1 MVYDFD
7 EVIDRRSSDSEKWNQ
22 YESDV
27 LPLWVA
33 DMDFRVAEPIVHAL
47 SDRLSHGVFGYGKDG
62 PGLREAVSERM
73 ERLYS
78 WKVHPDEVVLF
89 PGVISG
95 FNLAC
100 QAFTKAGEGVLVQTP
115 VYPPFLSAP
124 LNAGA
129 LRQEMELCRQPDG
142 RYTIDFKRFESA
154 MDSTTRLFLLCNPHN
169 PVGRVFTREE
179 LQAMAEICL
188 KRNVF
193 ICADEIHGELVF
205 EGHRHVPI
213 ASLSPEI
220 GQMTITLGSPSKA
233 FNIPGLY
240 CSYAI
245 IQNPEL
251 RRRFQAARRGLVG
264 HGNILGMVAGEV
276 AYREG
281 DEWLTQ
287 VLRYLQVNRNLLYDV
302 IRETMPDL
310 KMALPEGT
318 YLAWIDCRSAGI
330 HEKPGEFF
338 LKEARVALV
347 DGEVFGK
354 GGDGFV
360 RLNFGCRRAVLLEA
374 LERMRAA
381 LERK

>member
-22 YESDV
+22 YEADV

-33 DMDFRVAEPIVHAL
+33 DMDFRVAEPILRAL
-47 SDRLSHGVFGYGKDG
+47 HDRLSHGVFGYGEDG

-73 ERLYS
+73 ERLYG

-89 PGVISG
+89 PGVITG

-129 LRQEMELCRQPDG
+129 LRQEMELSRQPDG
-142 RYTIDFKRFESA
+142 RYTIDFERFESA
-154 MDSTTRLFLLCNPHN
+154 MDLTTRLFLLCNPHN
-169 PVGRVFTREE
+169 PVGRVYTREE

-188 KRNVF
+188 KRNVL

-205 EGHRHVPI
+205 EGHRHIPI

-220 GQMTITLGSPSKA
+220 SQATITLGSPSKA

-264 HGNILGMVAGEV
+264 HGNILGMVAGEA

-287 VLRYLQVNRNLLYDV
+287 VLRYLQANRDLLFNV
-302 IRETMPDL
+302 LQETMPDL

-330 HEKPGEFF
+330 CEKPGEFF

-360 RLNFGCRRAVLLEA
+360 RLNFGCRRGVLLEA
-374 LERMRAA
+374 LERMREA
-381 LERK
+381 LVRK

>member
-22 YESDV
+22 YDADV

-33 DMDFRVAEPIVHAL
+33 DMDFRVAEPVLRAL
-47 SDRLSHGVFGYGKDG
+47 HNRLSHGIFGYGHDG
-62 PGLREAVSERM
+62 LSLREAVSERM
-73 ERLYS
+73 EKLYD

-100 QAFTKAGEGVLVQTP
+100 QAFTKVGEGVLVQTP

-129 LRQEMELCRQPDG
+129 LRQEMELSRGPDG
-142 RYTIDFKRFESA
+142 RYTIDFDRFEAA
-154 MDSTTRLFLLCNPHN
+154 MDLTTRLFLLCNPHN

-188 KRNVF
+188 KRNVL
-193 ICADEIHGELVF
+193 ICADEIHAELVF
-205 EGHRHVPI
+205 EGHRHIPI

-220 GQMTITLGSPSKA
+220 SQVTITLGSPSKA

-264 HGNILGMVAGEV
+264 YGNLLGMVAGEA

-287 VLRYLQVNRNLLYDV
+287 VLRYLQGNRDLLFNV
-302 IRETMPDL
+302 LRETIPDL

-330 HEKPGEFF
+330 RKKPGEFF
-338 LKEARVALV
+338 LEKARVALV
-347 DGEVFGK
+347 DGGVFGR

-360 RLNFGCRRAVLLEA
+360 RLNFGCRREVLLEA
-374 LERMRAA
+374 LERMRKA
-381 LERK
+381 LVRK

>member
-22 YESDV
+22 YEADV

-33 DMDFRVAEPIVHAL
+33 DMDFRVAEPILRAL
-47 SDRLSHGVFGYGKDG
+47 HDRLSHGVFGYGEDG

-73 ERLYS
+73 ERLYG

-89 PGVISG
+89 PGVITG

-129 LRQEMELCRQPDG
+129 LRQEMELSRQPDG
-142 RYTIDFKRFESA
+142 RYAIDFERFESA
-154 MDSTTRLFLLCNPHN
+154 MDLTTRLFLLCNPHN
-169 PVGRVFTREE
+169 PVGRVYTREE

-188 KRNVF
+188 KRNVL

-205 EGHRHVPI
+205 EGHRHIPI

-220 GQMTITLGSPSKA
+220 SQATITLGSPSKA

-245 IQNPEL
+245 IQNPKL

-264 HGNILGMVAGEV
+264 HGNILGMVAGEA

-287 VLRYLQVNRNLLYDV
+287 VLRYLQANRDLLFNV
-302 IRETMPDL
+302 LQETMPDL

-330 HEKPGEFF
+330 CEKPGEFF

-360 RLNFGCRRAVLLEA
+360 RLNFGCRRGVLLEA
-374 LERMRAA
+374 LERMREA
-381 LERK
+381 LVRK